1 VQTGTAYTVV
11 TSGATSDQGRT
22 VVMANT
28 NAITLTLPN
37 NAPIGF
43 SCDVMQRDPGQVTMA
58 AASGAILRNA
68 SNHTKTRT
76 AWSIVSLKV
85 LANSNGTSA
94 VWYLSGDT
102 AA

>member
-1 VQTGTAYTVV
+1 
-11 TSGATSDQGRT
+11 
-22 VVMANT
+22 
-28 NAITLTLPN
+28 
-37 NAPIGF
+37 
-43 SCDVMQRDPGQVTMA
+43 MQRDPGQVTMA